1 MAKKEAK
8 RRLLKLDLNSA
19 LKPKDVDLNSSKEVD
34 GEMYYSLNDVEIIV
48 QEVLAELSTDP
59 TVGVTINPSETGVV
73 LVCTPEDGDE
83 YEVEVDLDTET
94 LADEN
99 EAESEPVME

>member
-1 MAKKEAK
+1 MAKSAK
-8 RRLLKLDLNSA
+8 RRLLKLDLNSS
-19 LKPKDVDLNSSKEVD
+19 KKKDEVDLNSSKEVD
-34 GEMYYSLNDVEIIV
+34 GEIYYSLDDVEIIV
-48 QEVLAELSTDP
+48 QEVLAELSADP

-94 LADEN
+94 LADD
-99 EAESEPVME
+99 ADMESEPVME